1 MAPCSPENLRRSVTF
16 INEKLGGIKKMD
28 LFEPARIP
36 DNVPLEDMI
45 KTLAELKNEG
55 HFQHIGLSECSAAT
69 LRKAHAVHPI
79 TAVEI
84 EVSLWSYEEETKKG
98 QTPSHE
104 SVEALLNDAP
114 YDSYRGC
121 ERIGRDCRRIF
132 TTRPRVLDWDY
143 QEPRGTE
150 S

>member
-1 MAPCSPENLRRSVTF
+1 
-16 INEKLGGIKKMD
+16 MD

-98 QTPSHE
+98 TSIGPR
-104 SVEALLNDAP
+104 ADWIAP
-114 YDSYRGC
+114 LTTTLVTVIATSKELGIVVAAYSY
-121 ERIGRDCRRIF
+121 
-132 TTRPRVLDWDY
+132 VL
-143 QEPRGTE
+143 
-150 S
+150 